1 MKKLLLVSLLF
12 SLSANATDIDKDAAK
27 ARDVIGAPGSAIS
40 DPTLGGTTTYSGT
53 SVTGANSYY
62 GDAYMAARNQQMQG
76 VATPVAPTVNTP
88 PTPKAS
94 IQKTPPTPQVAT
106 PSITGTSYRNHV
118 NQLMSQSLAVVAQ
131 VAPPKQNRPSTVLA
145 TTIQQAKPTPPNT
158 LTTATNTTAPTVNTP
173 STSTFTPKASLQKTP
188 PSPQVATPSITGTSY
203 RNHVNQLM
211 SQSLAAVAPVS
222 PPKQNRPS
230 TVLATTIQQAKPA
243 TPNTPTT
250 ATNTTAPKINV
261 DSSTLKPDTQIM
273 TDKGIVT
280 ASTLKPGTQVAVPY
294 DSAFTTSVRGG
305 HNHAKGSDHVEH
317 GTGNGA
323 NNAANS
329 NSAHGLGGGS
339 HIGGGRSGGGFHY

>member
-27 ARDVIGAPGSAIS
+27 ARDVIGTPGSAIS

-53 SVTGANSYY
+53 SVTTANYHY

-76 VATPVAPTVNTP
+76 
-88 PTPKAS
+88 
-94 IQKTPPTPQVAT
+94 
-106 PSITGTSYRNHV
+106 
-118 NQLMSQSLAVVAQ
+118 
-131 VAPPKQNRPSTVLA
+131 
-145 TTIQQAKPTPPNT
+145 
-158 LTTATNTTAPTVNTP
+158 
-173 STSTFTPKASLQKTP
+173 
-188 PSPQVATPSITGTSY
+188 VATPSITGTSY

-211 SQSLAAVAPVS
+211 SQSLAAVAPVA
-222 PPKQNRPS
+222 PPTQNTPS

-243 TPNTPTT
+243 TPNIPTT
-250 ATNTTAPKINV
+250 ATNTTAPTINV
-261 DSSTLKPDTQIM
+261 DSSTLKPDAQIM

-305 HNHAKGSDHVEH
+305 HNHTKGFDHAEH

>member
-27 ARDVIGAPGSAIS
+27 ARDVIGTPGSAIS

-88 PTPKAS
+88 PTSTFTPKAS

-118 NQLMSQSLAVVAQ
+118 NQLMSQSLA
-131 VAPPKQNRPSTVLA
+131 
-145 TTIQQAKPTPPNT
+145 
-158 LTTATNTTAPTVNTP
+158 
-173 STSTFTPKASLQKTP
+173 
-188 PSPQVATPSITGTSY
+188 
-203 RNHVNQLM
+203 
-211 SQSLAAVAPVS
+211 AVAPVAT
-222 PPKQNRPS
+222 PKQNVPS

-243 TPNTPTT
+243 TPNIPTT
-250 ATNTTAPKINV
+250 ATNTTAPTINV
-261 DSSTLKPDTQIM
+261 DSSTLKPDAQIM

-305 HNHAKGSDHVEH
+305 HNHTKGFDHAEH